1 MLRLTSVLSTGF
13 VVKDQLATGLNVRQ
27 SICTRRNRAF
37 AHPSGRTAFP
47 QAPGLLSQL
56 PISSEIMAASASRG
70 GQDRVARRRVVP
82 ACRIHR
88 DQLEQA
94 LEERREVLQRSR
106 HRRAVDQGRQ
116 ERRQMD
122 EALLPHVQRQP
133 SSVATVRV
141 GLQPGQLLA
150 AAGLAETGAA
160 LVVDNAAGKAD
171 QDWGQG
177 DAALEVRHVPTGRG
191 GGDTELIRRDP

>member
-1 MLRLTSVLSTGF
+1 VLRLTSVLSTGF

-47 QAPGLLSQL
+47 QAQGLLSQL

-70 GQDRVARRRVVP
+70 GQNRVARRRVVP
-82 ACRIHR
+82 ACWIHR
-88 DQLEQA
+88 DQLAPA

-106 HRRAVDQGRQ
+106 HSRAVDQGRQ

-122 EALLPHVQRQP
+122 EALLPDVQRQP
-133 SSVATVRV
+133 SSVATVCV
-141 GLQPGQLLA
+141 GLQPGQLSA
-150 AAGLAETGAA
+150 AAGFAETSAA
-160 LVVDNAAGKAD
+160 LVADDAAGKAH
-171 QDWGQG
+171 QDRSEGNTARQ
-177 DAALEVRHVPTGRG
+177 VRDVPTCRG
-191 GGDTELIRRDP
+191 GGDT